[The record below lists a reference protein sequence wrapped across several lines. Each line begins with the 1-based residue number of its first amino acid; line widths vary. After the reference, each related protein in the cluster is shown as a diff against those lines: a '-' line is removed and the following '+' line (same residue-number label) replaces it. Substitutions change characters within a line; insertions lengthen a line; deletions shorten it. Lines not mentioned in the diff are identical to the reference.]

1 MSIADWSDEQLNAL
15 RLRGDPPVDGLVAR
29 LYEQPG
35 AGGVPF
41 GRAGFNHILSLTD
54 QMQATPEL
62 VFANDSELYRQLHAM
77 PPEFVDYFDPLE
89 LPPWVDAAKLA
100 LASRLWADNS
110 LGMLV
115 VLFLGSLPACYLM
128 ARGIPALYRTDKL
141 RNPNYISQRIYETGL
156 MLEAVLGNGG
166 FKILTDVPARTAT
179 HPTPH
184 HELLADLNQ
193 VDPAGAWT
201 ADGTGLHR
209 QGRAPAVAVTP
220 AALAAARAQRVAQSP
235 PKRFLWGAG
244 YVTTKKVRFLHASM
258 RYLLQHSGHG
268 KSADPAV
275 NNAASANPP
284 SDRGH
289 AAASSGAPARP
300 ASVLAQSTEAWDAAT
315 LGLPVNQEDLAYT
328 LLTFG
333 YVILAGLEQWGCQ
346 FSGAERHAFLHLWR
360 VVGHVLGV
368 EDALMTDD
376 WDEAGRIYRRIQKHQ
391 AGGSDAGIALTTA
404 LREFIEDYLPPY
416 FGADKILPPL
426 AIRDLVGAEA
436 ALLLP
441 EAVRGRSQKTSQRAL
456 WWAFRSVLR
465 AYYWVRNHV
474 LRRLPGVTGLFAN
487 LLTRVAEELI
497 ESCRGAYAREPFF
510 VPVNATKWLPQ
521 HGASPRFLRRL
532 KAWRRRVFNG
542 MFVSLGALFVGV
554 LGAGAAG
561 FGWWLDPGFGRGAVL
576 ISGLGFVVAY
586 VAMNWHLP
594 RVFAARPT
602 LAQHSPVEPQG

>member
-1 MSIADWSDEQLNAL
+1 MNTL
-15 RLRGDPPVDGLVAR
+15 RLRGDPLADGLVKR

-54 QMQATPEL
+54 KMQETPEL

-77 PPEFVDYFDPLE
+77 PPEFVDYFDALE
-89 LPPWVDAAKLA
+89 LPPWVDAAKLQ
-100 LASRLWADNS
+100 LASRLWAENS

-156 MLEAVLGNGG
+156 MLEAVLGKGG
-166 FKILTDVPARTAT
+166 FKILTDVPAASGASQA
-179 HPTPH
+179 PH
-184 HELLADLNQ
+184 RELLADLNQ
-193 VDPAGAWT
+193 LDPAGAWI
-201 ADGTGLHR
+201 ADGHGLHR
-209 QGRAPAVAVTP
+209 QGTAPAVTFPP
-220 AALAAARAQRVAQSP
+220 AALAQARAQREAQSP

-244 YVTTKKVRFLHASM
+244 YLTTKKVRFLHASM
-258 RYLLQHSGHG
+258 RYLLQNSGPA
-268 KSADPAV
+268 KPASAAPDGST
-275 NNAASANPP
+275 AASARANL
-284 SDRGH
+284 
-289 AAASSGAPARP
+289 AP
-300 ASVLAQSTEAWDAAT
+300 VFAQRTDSWDAAT

-333 YVILAGLEQWGCQ
+333 YVILAGLEQWGCK
-346 FSGAERHAFLHLWR
+346 FSGEERHAFLHLWR
-360 VVGHVLGV
+360 VVGHVIGV
-368 EDALMTDD
+368 EDELMTDD
-376 WDEAGRIYRRIQKHQ
+376 WDEAGRIYQRLQKHQ
-391 AGGSDAGIALTTA
+391 AAGSDAGVALTTA

-416 FGADKILPPL
+416 FGADKLLPPL
-426 AIRDLVGAEA
+426 AIRDLVGASAE
-436 ALLLP
+436 LLLP
-441 EAVRGRSQKTSQRAL
+441 EPVRGRSAKPARRAV

-465 AYYWVRNHV
+465 AYYWMRNHV

-542 MFVSLGALFVGV
+542 MFVSLGALFTGV

-561 FGWWLDPGFGRGAVL
+561 FGWWFDHEFGRVALLV
-576 ISGLGFVVAY
+576 SAAGFVVALL
-586 VAMNWHLP
+586 AMNWWMP
-594 RVFAARPT
+594 RVFAERPT
-602 LAQHSPVEPQG
+602 LAECSPVELPG

>member
-1 MSIADWSDEQLNAL
+1 MSIATWSDEQLDRL
-15 RLRGDPPVDGLVAR
+15 RRRGDPLADGLVTR
-29 LYEQPG
+29 LYEQPD
-35 AGGVPF
+35 AGGIPF

-54 QMQATPEL
+54 KMQAAPEL
-62 VFANDSELYRQLHAM
+62 VFANGSELHRQLHAM

-89 LPPWVDAAKLA
+89 LPPWVDAAKLE
-100 LASRLWADNS
+100 LASRLWAENS

-156 MLEAVLGNGG
+156 MLEAVLGKGG
-166 FKILTDVPARTAT
+166 FKILTDVTANRGT
-179 HPTPH
+179 QPPPH

-193 VDPAGAWT
+193 LDPAGAWI
-201 ADGTGLHR
+201 ADGHGLRR
-209 QGRAPAVAVTP
+209 QGTAPAVAFTP
-220 AALAAARAQRVAQSP
+220 AALAQARAQRVAQSP

-244 YVTTKKVRFLHASM
+244 YITTKKVRFLHASM
-258 RYLLQHSGHG
+258 RYLLQYPG
-268 KSADPAV
+268 SAKPAGA
-275 NNAASANPP
+275 AASAPV
-284 SDRGH
+284 
-289 AAASSGAPARP
+289 GAPAN
-300 ASVLAQSTEAWDAAT
+300 LAPVFAQRTDAWDAAS

-333 YVILAGLEQWGCQ
+333 YVILAGLEQWGCK
-346 FSGAERHAFLHLWR
+346 FSGEERHAFLHLWR

-368 EDALMTDD
+368 EDELMTDD
-376 WDEAGRIYRRIQKHQ
+376 WDEAGRIYQRIQKHQ
-391 AGGSDAGIALTTA
+391 AGSSEAGVALTTA

-426 AIRDLVGAEA
+426 AIRDLVGADAE
-436 ALLLP
+436 LLLP
-441 EAVRGRSQKTSQRAL
+441 EPVRALARKPARRAL

-465 AYYWVRNHV
+465 AYYWLRNHV

-521 HGASPRFLRRL
+521 HGASPHFLRRL

-542 MFVSLGALFVGV
+542 MFVALGALFTGV

-561 FGWWLDPGFGRGAVL
+561 FGWWLDRDFGRVAGW
-576 ISGLGFVVAY
+576 ISVAGFVVAY
-586 VAMNWHLP
+586 LAMNWCLP
-594 RVFAARPT
+594 RVFAARPV
-602 LAQHSPVEPQG
+602 LADFSPVELPG